1 VHAVSTDARGAHPA
15 KQQAQQIREPI
26 EFPKWVTVAGKPELV
41 RDAEHEAELR
51 NRAGVID
58 PASCEPRLPGA
69 EGDQIPAPIE
79 PPPKSI
85 FSSSFEGEKIDFTG
99 DRALVREG
107 ESPADSAQL
116 VRTPLERIG
125 APAIAADAK
134 PHVLIPFDLDEA
146 VTVAQAAQIAGRRP
160 VTVREWAANYD
171 IGRRVCGRWMVSRV
185 ALAMHLDNDRNAL
198 KAYLAGDRESE
209 TVTGYFRRFGLDPRE
224 I

>member
-1 VHAVSTDARGAHPA
+1 VQAASADDTASAIARR
-15 KQQAQQIREPI
+15 QIREPV
-26 EFPKWVTVAGKPELV
+26 EFPKWVTVAGKTELV
-41 RDAEHEAELR
+41 GDAEHEAELR
-51 NRAGVID
+51 NRAGAID

-79 PPPKSI
+79 PPAPMSV
-85 FSSSFEGEKIDFTG
+85 FAPSREVEKIDSLD
-99 DRALVREG
+99 DRALVCAG
-107 ESPADSAQL
+107 EPTSNSAQL
-116 VRTPLERIG
+116 VRTTLERIG
-125 APAIAADAK
+125 APAIDTDAR
-134 PHVLIPFDLDEA
+134 PHVHVLIPFDLDEA

-198 KAYLAGDRESE
+198 KAYLMGDRESE
-209 TVTGYFRRFGLDPRE
+209 TVTGYFRRFGLDPRK

>member
-1 VHAVSTDARGAHPA
+1 MSAHDTA
-15 KQQAQQIREPI
+15 KQQARRGPV
-26 EFPKWVTVAGKPELV
+26 EFPKYVTVKGAPVLALN
-41 RDAEHEAELR
+41 AEHEAELR

-79 PPPKSI
+79 PQGVAKALGIAWVPTP
-85 FSSSFEGEKIDFTG
+85 SSEKGVGGG
-99 DRALVREG
+99 DRALAREG

-209 TVTGYFRRFGLDPRE
+209 TVTGYFRRFRLDPRK